1 MIVCVGVGPGDLGYV
16 TNRATK
22 LLAEAD
28 VVAGF
33 DSVLNFIAPLV
44 STDTEIVCMNY
55 KDQVS
60 QIALVAKKHHEGKR
74 CVVAFMGDI
83 HFSGFQLLERVQS
96 ACGHRVESVPGI
108 SSAQILASLTQVCFD
123 ETSFITFHRRGDIEP
138 FKRHLVSAI
147 KDGRNAIVIPRPW
160 DFMPHHIA
168 AFLLENLVPEE
179 QTVEVWEKLTQQE
192 AAWVGRLDQVE
203 DKFSDMSIMLI
214 RTLTPFPTGL
224 EFGQS
229 ASTASVGTSQKGQYQ
244 NGVLP

>member
-1 MIVCVGVGPGDLGYV
+1 VIICVGVGPGDLGYI

-22 LLAEAD
+22 LIGEAE

-44 STDTEIVCMNY
+44 NKGAEIICMNY

-74 CVVAFMGDI
+74 CVVALMGDI

-147 KDGRNAIVIPRPW
+147 RDGRNAIVIPRPW
-160 DFMPHHIA
+160 DFMPHHVA
-168 AFLLENLVPEE
+168 AYLIENDVPAQ

-192 AAWVGRLDQVE
+192 AAWVGQLDQVK
-203 DKFSDMSIMLI
+203 DVFSDMSIMLI
-214 RTLTPFPTGL
+214 RTLTPFASGL
-224 EFGQS
+224 EFEQKAAKDSAHLSQS
-229 ASTASVGTSQKGQYQ
+229 EQAV
-244 NGVLP
+244 